1 LHCPHLIEPHWIEWL
16 RRFACFSQRIL
27 Q

>member
-1 LHCPHLIEPHWIEWL
+1 LHFPHLIEPHWIEWL